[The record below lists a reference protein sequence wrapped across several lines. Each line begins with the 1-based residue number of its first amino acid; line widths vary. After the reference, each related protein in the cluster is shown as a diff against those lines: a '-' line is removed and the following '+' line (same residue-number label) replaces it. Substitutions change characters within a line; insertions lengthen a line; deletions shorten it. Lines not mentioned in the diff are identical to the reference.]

1 MIVRS
6 TPIHKPRNITSG
18 TIPTFIVAN
27 RVNTTVKSVNKIEYS
42 NRVTLLMNKNE
53 IDQVMITGLEER
65 LKIALSLLSKEKRLE
80 YDLKISKSVQ

>member
-1 MIVRS
+1 
-6 TPIHKPRNITSG
+6 
-18 TIPTFIVAN
+18 
-27 RVNTTVKSVNKIEYS
+27 
-42 NRVTLLMNKNE
+42 MNKNE